1 MACEREQW
9 VPDVWVG
16 SPGLAN
22 FSSSIHA
29 PALDLGLLSGVI
41 VQERGSGIQG
51 SLGSGSSWAL
61 LALCSETAADRFGT
75 TLGHLSI
82 FIFPTDFWVEGLELP
97 LPS

>member
-16 SPGLAN
+16 SPALAN
-22 FSSSIHA
+22 LSSSTHA

-41 VQERGSGIQG
+41 VQGRGSGIQG

-61 LALCSETAADRFGT
+61 LALCSGTAADRFGT
-75 TLGHLSI
+75 TFGHLST
-82 FIFPTDFWVEGLELP
+82 FIFPTDFWVEGLELS